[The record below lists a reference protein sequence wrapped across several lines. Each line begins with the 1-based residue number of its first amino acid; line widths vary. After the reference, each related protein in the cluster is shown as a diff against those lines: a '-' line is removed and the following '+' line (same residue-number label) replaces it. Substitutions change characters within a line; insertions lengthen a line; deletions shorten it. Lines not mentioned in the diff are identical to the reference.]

1 MSTGVYEKTAGDL
14 IRDALRAA
22 TITGIELPV
31 QPSDFARGKMHLDDI
46 LASLQTKQIHVWSN
60 TEAFLPMNANQQQY
74 SLGVNGDHCFT
85 DYVSNYAT
93 DDISPGSFQVDVDS
107 TAGMS
112 AGDFF
117 GIAMDNGQR
126 HWSVIDV
133 VDDINT
139 VTLIDA
145 LPGSA
150 SALASVYS
158 YTNKIDQPVRILSIR
173 YSDGILFDEIPTWQ
187 ISRDEYYNQPSK
199 TATGAT
205 NSWYYWRDLSIG
217 KLNIW
222 PIADNCNRV
231 LRFTFI
237 KPQYIPED
245 QSENILIPPEWY
257 APLKFKLA
265 ADLGITYA
273 IDQNKQIILE
283 QKAAQY
289 LEDAMSTDNEFSSF
303 SFYPEGR
310 R

>member
-22 TITGIELPV
+22 TITGISLPV
-31 QPSDFARGKMHLDDI
+31 QPSDFAQGQMLLNDI
-46 LASLQTKQIHVWSN
+46 LASWQTKQIHVWSN
-60 TEAFLPMNANQQQY
+60 TEAFLPLNPNQQQY
-74 SLGVNGDHCFT
+74 SLGLTGEHCFT
-85 DYVSNYAT
+85 DYTYTTTTAAALSGAT
-93 DDISPGSFQVDVDS
+93 TIELDTSGM
-107 TAGMS
+107 TAGQ
-112 AGDFF
+112 FI
-117 GIAMDNGQR
+117 GIELSNGTRQ
-126 HWSVIDV
+126 WALID
-133 VDDINT
+133 T
-139 VTLIDA
+139 VTNVDELEIDTA
-145 LPGSA
+145 LTENVAESA
-150 SALASVYS
+150 TVYV
-158 YTNKIDQPVRILSIR
+158 YTAKIDQPVRILSVR
-173 YSDGILFDEIPTWQ
+173 YADGPIYDEIPTWQ

-205 NSWYYWRDLSIG
+205 NSWYYWRDLSVG

-222 PIADNCNRV
+222 PIADNCTRV

-245 QSENILIPPEWY
+245 QSESILIPPEWY

-273 IDQNKQIILE
+273 IDTNKQIVLE

-289 LEDAMSTDNEFSSF
+289 LEEAMSTDNEFSSF
-303 SFYPEGR
+303 SFYPEDR